1 MIEMKK
7 TALSILFL
15 VLAISASAQV
25 FKTGYFLDNYSYGY
39 RINPSLMPEK
49 SFLGVAVTN
58 VSVSPESNM
67 GAGTL
72 LFPTSDGKLVT
83 GFNSAV
89 SSDDFLGGIYGSGA
103 IGAEASLNVLSV
115 GIRKNRSFGN
125 FEINARAIAD
135 AYLPYDLFAA
145 MKIGTSPE
153 TYNLS
158 NTSADAKVF
167 LEVAYGKAF
176 MIGDMVTVGVK
187 GKALFGLGSITAGAS
202 DFDLDLGE
210 DAIRTEGNAFINKSS
225 KYIDYK
231 KTEDGCLDIESFEF
245 IPKYFGPTGYGLA
258 LDLGVTVTPIRN
270 LSVSL
275 GVLDLGGISW
285 NYDMMAESHGGF
297 EYTGDNEIDLQNPS
311 ESFEGISGKLED
323 LAALSEFKLRDGDV
337 KKFESLPLTA
347 NLGVKYTFLRD
358 IFSVGMLATHKS
370 GRLFKSNEIRAG
382 ISATPIKWFS
392 VAGSFGTGTF
402 GPNMGAGVSI
412 NIATFNFH
420 AGVDLYSGKVGTYNN
435 LPVIPIDRFQA
446 CANAGLN
453 LTFGERH

>member
-15 VLAISASAQV
+15 VLAMTASAQV

-49 SFLGVAVTN
+49 SFLGVALTN

-89 SSDDFLGGIYGSGA
+89 SSSDFLGGINGSGA
-103 IGAEASLNVLSV
+103 FGAEASLNVLSV

-145 MKIGTSPE
+145 LKVGTSPE

-187 GKALFGLGSITAGAS
+187 GKALFGLGSVNAGAS

-210 DAIRTEGNAFINKSS
+210 EAIRTEGDAYINKSS
-225 KYIDYK
+225 RYIGYN
-231 KTEDGCLDIESFEF
+231 KTEDGCLDLESIEF

-258 LDLGVTVTPIRN
+258 LDLGVTVTPVRN

-275 GVLDLGGISW
+275 GVLDFGGISW
-285 NYDMMAESHGGF
+285 KYDMMAESHGGF

-311 ESFEGISGKLED
+311 ESFESISRKLED
-323 LAALSEFKLRDGDV
+323 LSTLSEFKLREGEV

-347 NLGVKYTFLRD
+347 NLGVKYTFLHD

-392 VAGSFGTGTF
+392 IAGSYGTGTF
-402 GPNMGAGVSI
+402 GPNMGAGISL
-412 NIATFNFH
+412 NIATFNLH

-435 LPVIPIDRFQA
+435 LPVIPIDKFQA
-446 CANAGLN
+446 CANVGLN